1 MSRNERHLF
10 VGVLLVLAAAL
21 AVMLV
26 QNTLMSGQ
34 PAIRRVSVLL
44 DGEDGAYWQNFR
56 LGVDRAAR
64 EHSVDVRYITRY
76 EGAAGAA
83 QAELLR
89 KEWEGELDGVILV
102 PLDGVALSEAL
113 EEAPAGLAVAVA
125 GPALPEVKNACS
137 VSASPEEMGRRLAD
151 AVADGGVE
159 SCAVV
164 RSGGESETERRRYQG
179 LEEGLRA
186 HGVRWETLTMDES
199 SALPDLTG
207 RAVVALE
214 PAITEALCGT
224 GGKVYGVGASTGILN
239 ALENG
244 GAAALVVQSDYDAGY
259 LSLMSL
265 LAALDGEKPQ
275 DQVLACYTVTAENM
289 FTDPIDQILFPVA

>member
-26 QNTLMSGQ
+26 QNTPMSGQ

-56 LGVDRAAR
+56 LGGDRAAR

-102 PLDGVALSEAL
+102 PLDGAALSEAL

-137 VSASPEEMGRRLAD
+137 VSASTCSRRALRLAARSQRSAMFPSMS
-151 AVADGGVE
+151 AVN
-159 SCAVV
+159 S
-164 RSGGESETERRRYQG
+164 S
-179 LEEGLRA
+179 RA
-186 HGVRWETLTMDES
+186 
-199 SALPDLTG
+199 
-207 RAVVALE
+207 
-214 PAITEALCGT
+214 
-224 GGKVYGVGASTGILN
+224 
-239 ALENG
+239 
-244 GAAALVVQSDYDAGY
+244 
-259 LSLMSL
+259 LSK
-265 LAALDGEKPQ
+265 A
-275 DQVLACYTVTAENM
+275 TA
-289 FTDPIDQILFPVA
+289 